1 MRIGDLAKICNV
13 TIKTIRFYETKNLLM
28 PSEVDRWTGYRYY
41 DESSVQRLSEIQYLK
56 ELGFSLKEIQNFS
69 EEQIAAKTKELQ
81 KQIKKL
87 NQNIQELNSISKNE
101 LGELIM
107 KSFVNDT
114 QVVGK
119 WQKVAV
125 VEQKEDF
132 VVGKSKNNEDIF
144 PYDEIYFLPNGKPY
158 WVISWT
164 KGYVLIKDRKNPY
177 EIIDGR
183 MFVGVVDYKD
193 GKVYNYAVYEKL
205 DSKKYD
211 ADEICIKDNINIPF
225 VKDDRAVGFWEQV
238 DYVHSFEEF
247 VPNQNFWQGEKV
259 LKSYSL
265 APNGTGTLTFLN
277 EKALAIKWSKDVVIN
292 PNVCTASEY
301 EIRTIDGNEY
311 MFVEW
316 KSGDYIYGGKVFG
329 HYVFKRI

>member
-13 TIKTIRFYETKNLLM
+13 TIKTIRFYETKNLLL

-41 DESSVQRLSEIQYLK
+41 NEDSVKRLSEIQYLK
-56 ELGFSLKEIQNFS
+56 DLGFSLKEIQNFD
-69 EEQIAAKTKELQ
+69 ENQIAEKTKQLQ
-81 KQIKKL
+81 LQIKKL
-87 NQNIQELNSISKNE
+87 TQNIQKLNSISKNE
-101 LGELIM
+101 LGEFIM
-107 KSFVNDT
+107 KSFVNDP

-132 VVGKSKNNEDIF
+132 FKSNPKDDVDIF
-144 PYDEIYFLPNGKPY
+144 PYPEIYFLPEGQPY
-158 WVISWT
+158 WVLSWS
-164 KGYVLIKDRKNPY
+164 KGYIDIKGRKNPY
-177 EIIDGR
+177 EIIDNY

-193 GKVYNYAVYEKL
+193 GKIYNYAVYTQVDNL
-205 DSKKYD
+205 KYSAED
-211 ADEICIKDNINIPF
+211 ICIKDNINIPF

-238 DYVHSFEEF
+238 DYVHDLKDF
-247 VPNQNFWQGEKV
+247 VAGEQNWKGEKV
-259 LKSYSL
+259 LKSYAL
-265 APNGTGTLTFLN
+265 APNGSAVLTFLN
-277 EKALAIKWSKDVVIN
+277 KNSVTIKWSKGVIIN
-292 PNVCTASEY
+292 PNICTVSEY
-301 EIRTIDGNEY
+301 NIQTINGEDY